1 MGAYR
6 LDFDTPWYLLL
17 LTLLP
22 IMWWFGR
29 RSLSGL
35 GRVRK
40 WVVLLLRSA
49 VFVLFVLALAEIQ
62 WVKTNENLTVI
73 YLLDQSL
80 SIPPERREA
89 MTRFVNETVRQHR
102 QKNDRVGVIVFGR
115 EAVIEIPPFDETVQL
130 APQVETPLDPES
142 TNLAGAIKLA
152 QATFPEDTA
161 KRIVIVSDGNQ
172 NMGDALDQARH
183 VADAGVSI
191 DVQPVLFLSKSE
203 VLVEKIT
210 LPPDVRKGQPFDL
223 RVVLNNTSQPADG
236 ETGVVKGK
244 LIVSQRSDDQPRV
257 IAEENVELPPGK
269 RVFTIRQQLDQP
281 HFYTYEAR
289 FVPDNPADDGMVENN
304 RATTFT
310 HVRGSGQVLLI
321 EDAANRG
328 EHEVLVDRLGKANL
342 EVTVQPSDHLFTGLA
357 ELQQF
362 DTVILANVPREDFTD
377 QQMDMLAQNTQS
389 MGCGLVMLGG
399 PNSYGE
405 GGWNNTPIEEAM
417 PVDFQIKSAKVVPKG
432 ALALIMHA
440 SEMAEGN
447 FWQKVIAKEAIR
459 ALGNEDYCGLLP
471 GTDQWL
477 WDNRGRGMVRVGG
490 ARPRMLALIDRMT
503 PMDMPDFDSG
513 LKRAHRAFMALTDA
527 AVKHMIIIS
536 DGDPAPPSRGVLNSL
551 KKLKITVSSVAVGA
565 HGPAESAVMKD
576 IAARTGGKYYEVLN
590 PNALPRIFQK
600 EARRVARPLVY
611 EKDPGFS
618 PYIRFPHE
626 MVSGIEPPL
635 PPITGFVQTT
645 VKKNPLVEVALVSPQ
660 PAGEDNATILASWTY
675 GLGKAVAFT
684 SDAGARWTKQWADG
698 WPGYDKLFSQ
708 MIRWSMRPAGDQGK
722 FTVATDIEQGQVKV
736 FVTALDK
743 DDEFLNFLDLGG
755 AVIGPDMKS
764 KEVQLEQTAPGRYV
778 GSFPADDAGSYFVML
793 SPGAGQAP
801 LLTGVNVPYSP
812 EFRERETNE
821 ALLASLAAQQPQD
834 GPPGMVIEDT
844 TGRADA
850 KELAKVNSFRHDLPK
865 ATSRQDVWHY
875 ALLIAGLIFFF
886 DVFFRRVQVNFAWLP
901 ALAGRLRDRVLGR
914 QPQAPA
920 TEYIS
925 RLRSRKAEIS
935 EQLEQR
941 RAAARFEPA
950 SEQPPDVSALEQE
963 IAAPTADAPKSPAQ
977 GGLSPEKSEEE
988 SYTSRLLKVKKDVR
1002 KRTDNQ

>member
-1 MGAYR
+1 MPYR
-6 LDFDTPWYLLL
+6 LDFDSPWYLLL
-17 LTLLP
+17 LAMLP
-22 IMWWFGR
+22 VMWWFGR

-49 VFVLFVLALAEIQ
+49 VFVLIVLSLAEIQ
-62 WVKTNENLTVI
+62 WVRTNDKLTVI

-80 SIPPERREA
+80 SIPPERRQA
-89 MTRFVNETVRQHR
+89 MIEFVNEAVRQHR
-102 QKNDRVGVIVFGR
+102 KNEDRVGVIVFGR
-115 EAVIEIPPFDETVQL
+115 EAVIEVPPFDESVQL
-130 APQVETPLDPES
+130 APQVESPLDPES
-142 TNLAGAIKLA
+142 TNLGGAIKLA
-152 QATFPEDTA
+152 QATFPEDAA

-183 VADAGVSI
+183 VADASVSI
-191 DVQPVLFLSKSE
+191 DVQPVLFTARSE
-203 VLVEKIT
+203 VLVEKVT

-223 RVVLNNTSQPADG
+223 RVVLNNTTQPPEG
-236 ETGVVKGK
+236 ESGVVKGK
-244 LIVSQRSDDQPRV
+244 LIVSQRTDDQPRV

-269 RVFTIRQQLDQP
+269 RVWTVRQQLDQP

-321 EDAANRG
+321 EDVANRG
-328 EHEVLVDRLGKANL
+328 EHEFLVERLRHENL
-342 EVTVQPSDHLFTGLA
+342 EVTVHASDQIFNGLA

-362 DTVILANVPREDFTD
+362 DTVVLANVPREEFTD
-377 QQMDMLAQNTQS
+377 QQILMLSENTQS

-399 PNSYGE
+399 PNSFGA

-440 SEMAEGN
+440 SEMADGN
-447 FWQKVIAKEAIR
+447 HWQKVIAKEAIK

-471 GTDQWL
+471 GTDRWL
-477 WDNRGRGMVRVGG
+477 WGGMVRVGG
-490 ARPRMLALIDRMT
+490 SRPKMLALIDRMT

-513 LKRAHRAFMALTDA
+513 LKLAHRAFSALTDA

-536 DGDPAPPSRGVLNSL
+536 DGDPAPPSPGVLNSL
-551 KKLKITVSSVAVGA
+551 KKLKVTVSSVAVGA
-565 HGPAESAVMKD
+565 HGPAESALMKD
-576 IAARTGGKYYEVLN
+576 IAAKTGGKYYEVLN

-611 EKDPGFS
+611 EKETGFS

-626 MVSGIEPPL
+626 MVSGIEAPL

-645 VKKNPLVEVALVSPQ
+645 VKKNPLVEVSLISPE

-684 SDAGARWTKQWADG
+684 SDAGARWTKQWTA
-698 WPGYDKLFSQ
+698 WEGYDKLFSQ

-722 FTVATDIEQGQVKV
+722 FTIATDVEQGQVKV

-755 AVIGPDMKS
+755 AVIGPDMKPH
-764 KEVQLEQTAPGRYV
+764 EVQLEQTAPGRYV

-793 SPGAGQAP
+793 SPGAGQSP

-812 EFRERETNE
+812 EFRDRETNE
-821 ALLASLAAQQPQD
+821 ALLASLAKLEPKD
-834 GPPGMVIEDT
+834 GEQGMVIEDT
-844 TGRADA
+844 TGRADP
-850 KELAKVNSFRHDLPK
+850 KELAQVNSFRHDLPK
-865 ATSRQDVWHY
+865 ATSRQDVWQF
-875 ALLIAGLIFFF
+875 ALLIAGLTFFF
-886 DVFFRRVQVNFAWLP
+886 DVFFRRVQVSFAWAP
-901 ALAGRLRDRVLGR
+901 PMAGRLRDRLLGR

-920 TEYIS
+920 PEYIS
-925 RLRSRKAEIS
+925 RLRSRKAEVS

-941 RAAARFEPA
+941 RAAARFEPSA
-950 SEQPPDVSALEQE
+950 DQPADVAALEEQ
-963 IAAPTADAPKSPAQ
+963 IAAPTAPPSRTSGASI
-977 GGLSPEKSEEE
+977 SPEAQEEE

-1002 KRTDNQ
+1002 KRTDQL

>member
-1 MGAYR
+1 MGPYR
-6 LDFDTPWYLLL
+6 LDFDSPWYLLL

-22 IMWWFGR
+22 AMWWFGR

-40 WVVLLLRSA
+40 WIVLLLRSA
-49 VFVLFVLALAEIQ
+49 VFALIVAALAEIQ
-62 WVKTNENLTVI
+62 WVRTNDNLTVI

-80 SIPPERREA
+80 SIPPQRREA
-89 MTRFVNETVRQHR
+89 MIQFVNEAVRQHR
-102 QKNDRVGVIVFGR
+102 KGGDRVGVIVFGR
-115 EAVIEIPPFDETVQL
+115 EAVIEMPPFDESVQL
-130 APQVETPLDPES
+130 STQVESPLDPES

-152 QATFPEDTA
+152 QATFPEDAA

-191 DVQPVLFLSKSE
+191 DVQPVLFLARSE
-203 VLVEKIT
+203 VLVEKVA

-223 RVVLNNTSQPADG
+223 RVVLNNTTQPTEG
-236 ETGVVKGK
+236 ESGVVQGK
-244 LIVSQRSDDQPRV
+244 LIVSQRTDDQPRV
-257 IAEENVELPPGK
+257 ISEEAIELPPGK
-269 RVFTIRQQLDQP
+269 RVYTIRQQLDQP

-289 FVPDNPADDGMVENN
+289 FVPDNPADDGMIENN

-321 EDAANRG
+321 EDVANRG
-328 EHEVLVDRLGKANL
+328 EHEFLVDRLRHENL
-342 EVTVQPSDHLFTGLA
+342 EVTIHSSDQLFNGLA

-362 DTVILANVPREDFTD
+362 DTVILANVPREEFTD
-377 QQMDMLAQNTQS
+377 QQIVMLTENTQS

-399 PNSYGE
+399 PNSFGA

-440 SEMAEGN
+440 SEMADGN
-447 FWQKVIAKEAIR
+447 HWQKVIAKEAIK

-471 GTDQWL
+471 GTDRWL
-477 WDNRGRGMVRVGG
+477 WGGMVRVGG
-490 ARPRMLALIDRMT
+490 SRPKMLALIDRMT

-513 LKRAHRAFMALTDA
+513 LKLAHRAFSALTDA

-536 DGDPAPPSRGVLNSL
+536 DGDPTPPSFGVLNSL
-551 KKLKITVSSVAVGA
+551 KRMKVTVSSVAVGA

-576 IAARTGGKYYEVLN
+576 IAAKTGGKYYEVLN

-611 EKDPGFS
+611 EKDVGFS

-626 MVSGIEPPL
+626 MVSGIEGPL

-645 VKKNPLVEVALVSPQ
+645 VKKNPLVEVSLVSPE
-660 PAGEDNATILASWTY
+660 PAGEDNATILASWTF

-684 SDAGARWTKQWADG
+684 SDAGARWTKQWTA
-698 WPGYDKLFSQ
+698 WEGYDKLFSQ

-722 FTVATDIEQGQVKV
+722 FTIATDIEQGQVKV

-755 AVIGPDMKS
+755 AVIGPDMKPQN
-764 KEVQLEQTAPGRYV
+764 VQLEQTAPGRYV
-778 GSFPADDAGSYFVML
+778 GSFAADDAGSYFVML
-793 SPGAGQAP
+793 SPGAGQSP

-812 EFRERETNE
+812 EFRDRETNE
-821 ALLASLAAQQPQD
+821 ALLASLAKLEPKGGQP
-834 GPPGMVIEDT
+834 GEVIADT
-844 TGRADA
+844 TGRADP
-850 KELAKVNSFRHDLPK
+850 KELAQVNSFRHDLPK
-865 ATSRQDVWHY
+865 ATSRQDVWQY
-875 ALLIAGLIFFF
+875 ALLIAGLTFFF
-886 DVFFRRVQVNFAWLP
+886 DVFFRRVQVSFAWAP
-901 ALAGRLRDRVLGR
+901 PLAGRLRDRLLGR
-914 QPQAPA
+914 ELQAPPP
-920 TEYIS
+920 EFIS
-925 RLRSRKAEIS
+925 RLRSRKAEVS

-941 RAAARFEPA
+941 RAAARFEPTA
-950 SEQPPDVSALEQE
+950 DQPPDISTLEEQ
-963 IAAPTADAPKSPAQ
+963 IAAPTAQAPTPSTR
-977 GGLSPEKSEEE
+977 GGLSPEAQAEEE

-1002 KRTDNQ
+1002 KRTDQQ